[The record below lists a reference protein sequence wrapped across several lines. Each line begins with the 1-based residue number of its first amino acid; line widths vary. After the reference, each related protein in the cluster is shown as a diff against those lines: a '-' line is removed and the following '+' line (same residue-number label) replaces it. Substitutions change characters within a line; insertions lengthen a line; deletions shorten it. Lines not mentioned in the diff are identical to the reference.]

1 MALVDMVRGRQVV
14 EFMTNK
20 SGGSVAAGDVVIID
34 TGNDRA
40 FTTTTSGQS
49 TSVFGVVAESIANNA
64 TGRVVTS
71 GYVPLVNVNAS
82 VTRGHFAETH
92 TVAKQATGNSARR
105 TGSFARFLTG
115 GTTPEAHLF
124 GLVDSISS
132 GNAMASDTLWD
143 AKGDLAVGTGA
154 DTAAKLTAGANGK
167 VPTYAS
173 GETTGILPSYPP
185 GYILDYVEI
194 TSPVTVSG
202 TSEGA
207 ATTIITGTSQAYAA
221 EPIWVE
227 FYCPDMQDSG
237 AGFCIVHLWD
247 GGTVLGRLGI
257 FAGATGE
264 RWPGGSLKVK
274 LTPTAATH
282 QYIVKGQ
289 VDASSST
296 IGAGNKGSSAYMPA
310 FLAVTKA

>member
-1 MALVDMVRGRQVV
+1 MALTDMIRGRQTV
-14 EFMTNK
+14 EYMTNK
-20 SGGSVAAGDVVIID
+20 SGGSLIAGDVVIID

-40 FTTTTSGQS
+40 ITTTTSAQS
-49 TSVFGVVAESIANNA
+49 ASVFGVVQESIANNA
-64 TGRVVTS
+64 SGRVLTS
-71 GYVPLVNVNAS
+71 GYAPLVNVPAS

-92 TVAKQATGNSARR
+92 TVAKQAVGNSSRR

-115 GTTPEAHLF
+115 GTTPTAHLF
-124 GLVDSISS
+124 GMVDSISS
-132 GNAMASDTLWD
+132 GNAVASDVLWD
-143 AKGDLAVGTGA
+143 AAGDLVVGSGA
-154 DTAAKLTAGANGK
+154 DTAARLAIGATNGMALRVVAGA
-167 VPTYAS
+167 VAWA
-173 GETTGILPSYPP
+173 LPP
-185 GYILDYVEI
+185 GHELDYVEI

-207 ATTIITGTSQAYAA
+207 ATTIITGTSQAYANEA
-221 EPIWVE
+221 IMVE
-227 FYCPDMQDSG
+227 FYCPDLQDSG

-264 RWPGGSLKVK
+264 RWPGGTLKVK

-296 IGAGNKGSSAYMPA
+296 IGAGNKGSAAYMPA
-310 FLAVTKA
+310 FLRVTKA